1 MWVLCLELACWQVMV
16 NHHRLYLEGTL
27 SATSPL
33 AMRPKIMTSSTNT
46 KGVAYLN
53 RNQWFRQTHTHNC
66 VLLFIYT
73 TWNVRQK
80 KFTQKLKCHIHL
92 SSSRKYTTPLLP
104 GFLVEGKMM
113 MGFLK
118 QYPRETPKPC
128 SRQAVSADST
138 LLFCA
143 CVGKFTFSHVV
154 QDWSIPPCAFQQLG
168 LNRLRKFITL
178 LLHLVEWFV

>member
-1 MWVLCLELACWQVMV
+1 MWVLFLELACWQVMV
-16 NHHRLYLEGTL
+16 NHHSLYLEGTL

-33 AMRPKIMTSSTNT
+33 AMRPTIMTSSTNHKRRRLLEQEPVVQT
-46 KGVAYLN
+46 D
-53 RNQWFRQTHTHNC
+53 THTQLRSLVH
-66 VLLFIYT
+66 

-80 KFTQKLKCHIHL
+80 KFTQIKMSYSFKFVEEV
-92 SSSRKYTTPLLP
+92 YPPPLLP

-118 QYPRETPKPC
+118 QSPRETPKPY

-138 LLFCA
+138 LLFA
-143 CVGKFTFSHVV
+143 PVCVSLLSLMLFKTE
-154 QDWSIPPCAFQQLG
+154 AFRHAHF
-168 LNRLRKFITL
+168 NSSAWIHCVSFITL

>member
-1 MWVLCLELACWQVMV
+1 MLFLELACWQVMV

-33 AMRPKIMTSSTNT
+33 AMRPTIMTSPTIT

-80 KFTQKLKCHIHL
+80 KFTQIKMSYSFKFVEEVYHPPTPRIFSPGEIDDGL
-92 SSSRKYTTPLLP
+92 S
-104 GFLVEGKMM
+104 
-113 MGFLK
+113 
-118 QYPRETPKPC
+118 
-128 SRQAVSADST
+128 QAVSQGNPET
-138 LLFCA
+138 LLTPGCERRFDML
-143 CVGKFTFSHVV
+143 FSCC
-154 QDWSIPPCAFQQLG
+154 S
-168 LNRLRKFITL
+168 RLKHSAMRISTARL
-178 LLHLVEWFV
+178 EYTA

>member
-1 MWVLCLELACWQVMV
+1 MWVLFLELACWQVMV

-33 AMRPKIMTSSTNT
+33 AMRPTIMTSSTIT

-80 KFTQKLKCHIHL
+80 KFTQIKMSYSFKFVEEVYH
-92 SSSRKYTTPLLP
+92 P
-104 GFLVEGKMM
+104 GFLVERKMM

-118 QYPRETPKPC
+118 QSPRETPKPC

-138 LLFCA
+138 LLF
-143 CVGKFTFSHVV
+143 GKVCFLSCC
-154 QDWSIPPCAFQQLG
+154 S
-168 LNRLRKFITL
+168 RLKHSAMRISTARL
-178 LLHLVEWFV
+178 E